1 LYHSA
6 QLEHTVPDLQAQ
18 LDQLTLALRQ
28 WRETRDHAEPVEQR
42 LAELTERCTEIVN
55 RWAATSER
63 HARAVS
69 EVEARLQ
76 HWNAIESRLEQDS
89 AQRVRELSE
98 VIQREWDGLRR
109 IHEEPV
115 KQLRDQAVALGE
127 TCMAAASLAVRGFER
142 TEARLAA
149 LEADLHGRLNQLSR
163 DLQTALAP
171 ASAKP
176 ADVTPF
182 PLDGVMRIHEELRGG
197 TTETASSAPPEVPGA
212 RATAETAPTT
222 PATVTPAVVTHTPAV
237 VTHTPEVLPPVTAN
251 WRPLGFAVAAG
262 ALLLLAIAGFG
273 LKSYI
278 DSRMNEADA
287 RVTAAERTAEATA
300 DAASKQLE
308 ATRAETQRQIA
319 EAQQAALQARIASAV
334 TVASDVLRFNLVPT
348 DSTLPTTAQVLWSR
362 SSGLVL
368 SASQLA
374 PPPSGTTYQIWL
386 LNNTVPI
393 AAGTFVPDRQ
403 GRATVVLENPAQV
416 PRPINGVMITLE
428 PAAGSRAPSGTPVLI
443 RQTS

>member
-1 LYHSA
+1 VPLYHSA

-18 LDQLTLALRQ
+18 LDQLTQALRQ
-28 WRETRDHAEPVEQR
+28 WRETREPAEPVEQR

-55 RWAATSER
+55 RWTATSER

-69 EVEARLQ
+69 EVETRLQ
-76 HWNAIESRLEQDS
+76 HWNAIETRLEQDS

-163 DLQTALAP
+163 DLQTALVPAAP
-171 ASAKP
+171 PKP

-182 PLDGVMRIHEELRGG
+182 PIDGVMRIHEELRSD
-197 TTETASSAPPEVPGA
+197 TASGVTPEGPSSTSAVTPEVVSPA
-212 RATAETAPTT
+212 APA
-222 PATVTPAVVTHTPAV
+222 PVTPAVAAR
-237 VTHTPEVLPPVTAN
+237 TPEVLPPVTSN
-251 WRPLGFAVAAG
+251 WRPLALAIAGG
-262 ALLLLAIAGFG
+262 ALILLAIAGVAF
-273 LKSYI
+273 KSYI
-278 DSRMNEADA
+278 DSRLGAADA
-287 RVTAAERTAEATA
+287 RAAAAERTAEATA
-300 DAASKQLE
+300 DAANKQLE
-308 ATRAETQRQIA
+308 ATRAETQRQIT
-319 EAQQAALQARIASAV
+319 EARQAALQARIASAV

-348 DSTLPTTAQVLWSR
+348 DSTLPSTAQVLWSR

-374 PPPSGTTYQIWL
+374 PPPSGRTYQIWL

-403 GRATVVLENPAQV
+403 GRATVVLENPADV
-416 PRPINGVMITLE
+416 PRPINGVMITIE
-428 PAAGSRAPSGTPVLI
+428 PAGGARAPTGAPVLL